1 MSTELHN
8 KEVKNHTECRLPN
21 VTLNFLVENK
31 LIDNPNENTNKP
43 KSGECGEII
52 PKKEKGKK
60 RIKICPKCGKK
71 IPKKYIRMKKYFKFL
86 KMLHEMNKAFQLNN
100 NQNGYNFNGQVYQP
114 YFMKQEVYEVH
125 HYFHIIPYEENN
137 YLPYRYYSPQLI
149 HEYENPSSFEG

>member
-1 MSTELHN
+1 ME
-8 KEVKNHTECRLPN
+8 
-21 VTLNFLVENK
+21 
-31 LIDNPNENTNKP
+31 
-43 KSGECGEII
+43 
-52 PKKEKGKK
+52 
-60 RIKICPKCGKK
+60 KK

-137 YLPYRYYSPQLI
+137 YLPYENGYYSPQLI
-149 HEYENPSSFEG
+149 HEYENPSSF

>member
-1 MSTELHN
+1 MSTELQN
-8 KEVKNHTECRLPN
+8 KEFKNHTECRLPN

-52 PKKEKGKK
+52 QKKEKGKK

-100 NQNGYNFNGQVYQP
+100 NQNGYNFNGKVYQP

-125 HYFHIIPYEENN
+125 HYFHIIPYEENS

-149 HEYENPSSFEG
+149 HEYENPSSF